1 MVNQTYL
8 LFDIGGTW
16 IKAASAESGTDG
28 DVISETIKAPSPLHA
43 SASGNEISQVLIK
56 LASQLTSTPSAIVVS
71 TAGVVNYHGSG
82 LEFTAEH
89 LSALLDRGWIENLKE
104 TFNCPV
110 NLIND
115 ADCALIGAVEKGL
128 VKGAGA
134 LGLMVIGTGLGF
146 SVWRNGRRWRPGW
159 SYTLLGSV
167 TSGEHSLNEVVSASH
182 LARHSANND
191 LCEVLSEPAYADA
204 RHRYFKNLARAV
216 ETAALLYQ
224 LDDVALSGGLVDA
237 CLAAGVDLQKEV
249 SSHLNDDTV
258 KLDVFKEGNGLQ
270 MSGALA
276 MAKAEAVAEQVRF
289 KDDFTQLKTE
299 QAYDDKLQL
308 HEMSSRDL
316 VRTFLTAEQQA
327 GEQLFNGEEK
337 LADCAELIAERL
349 KTGGRLIYVGC
360 GSSGRI
366 AALDAVELPCTYGLE
381 PDRAICLIA
390 GGIAD
395 ASIDIEHQFEEDASA
410 VPEMLL
416 LDIQKNDV
424 VIGISASGSAYYV
437 RSALAMARNRS
448 ALSIL
453 LSVEPPEQA
462 FVDHHIPL
470 CSGAEVL
477 SGSTRM
483 KAGTATKKI
492 LNTLSSTA
500 MILMGKVYGTH
511 MVDLAC
517 INEKLICR
525 ATKILQEIFECN
537 ANDARALL
545 KNHDYN
551 LLKAINLGGN
561 QINFGQD

>member
-1 MVNQTYL
+1 MSKKTYL

-16 IKAASAESGTDG
+16 IKAAAAERGTDG
-28 DVISETIKAPSPLHA
+28 DVISETAKAASPLNTSA
-43 SASGNEISQVLIK
+43 SADDLSRALIE
-56 LASQLTSTPSAIVVS
+56 LARQLTSTPSAIVVS

-82 LEFTAEH
+82 LEFTAAH
-89 LSALLDRGWIENLKE
+89 LSALLDRDWIKNLKK

-167 TSGEHSLNEVVSASH
+167 TNGEHSLNDIISASH
-182 LARHSANND
+182 LASHSANND
-191 LCEVLSEPAYADA
+191 LCEVLSEPAYADT

-216 ETAALLYQ
+216 ELATLLYQ
-224 LDDVALSGGLVDA
+224 LDEVALSGGLVDA
-237 CLAAGVDLQKEV
+237 CLAAGVDLQKQV
-249 SSHLNDDTV
+249 SSYFKNDTV
-258 KLDVFKEGNGLQ
+258 QLDVFKEGNRLQ
-270 MSGALA
+270 MHGALA

-289 KDDFTQLKTE
+289 KNDFSQLKTE
-299 QAYDDKLQL
+299 QAYDGELKL

-337 LADCAELIAERL
+337 LAECADLIADRL
-349 KTGGRLIYVGC
+349 KSGGRLIYVGC

-381 PDRAICLIA
+381 PDRAICLVA

-416 LDIQKNDV
+416 LDIQQNDV

-437 RSALAMARNRS
+437 RSALAMARERS
-448 ALSIL
+448 ALSLL
-453 LSVEPPEQA
+453 LSVEAPEQPM
-462 FVDHHIPL
+462 FDHHIPL
-470 CSGAEVL
+470 RSGAEVV

-500 MILMGKVYGTH
+500 MILMGKVYDTH

-525 ATKILQEIFECN
+525 ASKILQEIFECDPT
-537 ANDARALL
+537 AAQALL
-545 KNHDYN
+545 KKNDYN
-551 LLKAINLGGN
+551 LLKAINSKDG
-561 QINFGQD
+561 

>member
-16 IKAASAESGTDG
+16 IKAATAESRADG
-28 DVISETIKAPSPLHA
+28 DIISETIKSPSPLTSNA
-43 SASGNEISQVLIK
+43 SADDLSQVLIE
-56 LASQLTSTPSAIVVS
+56 LARQLTSTPSAIVVS

-82 LEFTAEH
+82 LEFAAEH
-89 LSALLDRGWIENLKE
+89 LSALLDRSWIEKLKKV
-104 TFNCPV
+104 FNCPV

-115 ADCALIGAVEKGL
+115 ADCALIGAVEEGL
-128 VKGAGA
+128 VRGAGS
-134 LGLMVIGTGLGF
+134 LGLMVVGTGLGF

-167 TSGEHSLNEVVSASH
+167 TTGDHSLNDLVSASN
-182 LARHSANND
+182 LARHSPNND
-191 LCEVLSEPAYADA
+191 LCEVLTESSYAGVRDD
-204 RHRYFKNLARAV
+204 YFKNIARAV

-224 LDDVALSGGLVDA
+224 LDEVALSGGLVEA
-237 CLAAGVDLQKEV
+237 CQARGVDLQKEV
-249 SSHLNDDTV
+249 KSYLTNDTIQ
-258 KLDVFKEGNGLQ
+258 LSIFTQGNSLQ
-270 MSGALA
+270 ISGALA
-276 MAKAEAVAEQVRF
+276 MAKAEAVAETARF
-289 KDDFTQLKTE
+289 KDDFNHLKTE
-299 QAYDDKLQL
+299 QAYDDKLKL
-308 HEMSSRDL
+308 NEMSSQDL
-316 VRTFLTAEQQA
+316 VRTLLTAEHQA
-327 GEQLFNGEEK
+327 SEQLLHCEEK
-337 LADCAELIAERL
+337 LAECAGLIAERL
-349 KTGGRLIYVGC
+349 KIGGRLIYVGC

-437 RSALAMARNRS
+437 RSALAMARERS

-453 LSVEPPEQA
+453 LSVEIPQQS
-462 FVDHHIPL
+462 FFDQHIPL
-470 CSGAEVL
+470 CSGAEVV

-483 KAGTATKKI
+483 KAGTATKRI

-500 MILMGKVYGTH
+500 MILMGKVYGTR

-525 ATKILQEIFECN
+525 ATKILQEVFECDT
-537 ANDARALL
+537 AVAEALL
-545 KNHDYN
+545 KKHDYN
-551 LLKAINLGGN
+551 LLKAINSKEGIAIL
-561 QINFGQD
+561 

>member
-1 MVNQTYL
+1 MSNKTYL

-16 IKAASAESGTDG
+16 IKAAAAESGAVSDI
-28 DVISETIKAPSPLHA
+28 ISTTIKAPSPLHTHA
-43 SASGNEISQVLIK
+43 SADELSRVLIE
-56 LASQLTSTPSAIVVS
+56 LASQLTPSPASIVVS
-71 TAGVVNYHGSG
+71 TAGVVNYHGNG
-82 LEFTAEH
+82 LEFAAEH
-89 LSALLDRGWIENLKE
+89 LSTLVDRRWIEKLKE
-104 TFNCPV
+104 VFNCPV

-115 ADCALIGAVEKGL
+115 ADCALIGAVEEGL
-128 VKGAGA
+128 VKGAGS

-167 TSGEHSLNEVVSASH
+167 TTGEHSLNDIVSASN

-191 LCEVLSEPAYADA
+191 LCEVLTETTYEDV
-204 RHRYFKNLARAV
+204 RHDYFKNIAQAV
-216 ETAALLYQ
+216 ESAALLYQ
-224 LDDVALSGGLVDA
+224 LDEVALSGGLVEA

-249 SSHLNDDTV
+249 SAYLSDDSL
-258 KLDVFKEGNGLQ
+258 KLGIFTQGNSLQ

-276 MAKAEAVAEQVRF
+276 MAEAEAVAENARF
-289 KDDFTQLKTE
+289 KDSFNHLKTE
-299 QAYDDKLQL
+299 QAYDDTLPLQL
-308 HEMSSRDL
+308 MSSRDL
-316 VRTFLTAEQQA
+316 VRTLLTAEHQA
-327 GEQLFNGEEK
+327 SEQLLHGEEE
-337 LADCAELIAERL
+337 LAKCAELIAERL

-381 PDRAICLIA
+381 PDRAICLVA

-395 ASIDIEHQFEEDASA
+395 AAIDIEHQFEEDASA

-416 LDIQKNDV
+416 LGIHKNDV

-437 RSALAMARNRS
+437 RSALAMARERS

-453 LSVEPPEQA
+453 LSVENPRQPFFDQ
-462 FVDHHIPL
+462 HIPL
-470 CSGAEVL
+470 CSGAEVV

-525 ATKILQEIFECN
+525 ATKILQEIFECDT
-537 ANDARALL
+537 AEAETLL
-545 KNHDYN
+545 KKHDYN
-551 LLKAINLGGN
+551 LLKTINSKEE
-561 QINFGQD
+561 